1 MDNNNEKNIH
11 IKCQRNKISLLLISF
26 YSGVIAIS
34 DLGVKYYLKDEQKLN
49 TSTFSSILL
58 IIKVAYLIKPIFGLL
73 IDFFPIF
80 GYKKKIYLLLCF
92 IINIF
97 CWYLFIFRKN
107 DNLLISLICQLFI
120 NITISFSTVIG
131 SAIQVEIS
139 KLRDKQNTISTSTL
153 NLMSQYFI
161 VKSIGTLIPSFF
173 KGFLVEKYSNDIL
186 FYISGVISILLLL
199 SGLILD
205 EDRIS
210 KKKNSK
216 IVKKASFTPLI
227 KLQKKDIGNSKIESL
242 INNKNYLI
250 LLLLVIILESSPSCV
265 SPLFYYE
272 TNILGL
278 NPKNLGLIDF
288 TSSIAIIV
296 FIYTYENYI
305 SKYKYNFKTIIFCV
319 RILIFGSFSL
329 IYLLIT
335 KSTQEYISDFLL
347 IAFATSLYAG
357 LHSLGQLPY
366 NLICIKFSPFGLE
379 ATSYSFC
386 VFSCYLGN
394 ILADYIDYL
403 LAIYFNITHHN
414 FTDLGKLVFI
424 ENIINLIPL
433 LYIWIIPKSFFSEK
447 KRISS
452 ATELSSLEKDK
463 QENIKTAKTF
473 DNKNKNNDDIDEDNE
488 SIIDDIINNIIG
500 DNDIDDNIESN
511 ELNIQP
517 YQNSYRYLN
526 Y

>member
-1 MDNNNEKNIH
+1 M
-11 IKCQRNKISLLLISF
+11 KIEF
-26 YSGVIAIS
+26 
-34 DLGVKYYLKDEQKLN
+34 Q
-49 TSTFSSILL
+49 
-58 IIKVAYLIKPIFGLL
+58 
-73 IDFFPIF
+73 
-80 GYKKKIYLLLCF
+80 KKKTPKIL
-92 IINIF
+92 
-97 CWYLFIFRKN
+97 K
-107 DNLLISLICQLFI
+107 
-120 NITISFSTVIG
+120 
-131 SAIQVEIS
+131 
-139 KLRDKQNTISTSTL
+139 
-153 NLMSQYFI
+153 
-161 VKSIGTLIPSFF
+161 KS
-173 KGFLVEKYSNDIL
+173 
-186 FYISGVISILLLL
+186 
-199 SGLILD
+199 
-205 EDRIS
+205 
-210 KKKNSK
+210 
-216 IVKKASFTPLI
+216 SFTSLI
-227 KLQKKDIGNSKIESL
+227 KLPKKDIGNSKIETL

-288 TSSIAIIV
+288 TSSITIIV

-305 SKYKYNFKTIIFCV
+305 SKNKYNFKTIIFCV

-335 KSTQEYISDFLL
+335 KSTQEYISDFVL
-347 IAFATSLYAG
+347 IAFATSLNAG

-366 NLICIKFSPFGLE
+366 NLLCIKFSPFGLE

-394 ILADYIDYL
+394 ILADYIDYV

-447 KRISS
+447 KRNSS

-463 QENIKTAKTF
+463 IENKKTF
-473 DNKNKNNDDIDEDNE
+473 DYRNKNKNNYDIEEDNE
-488 SIIDDIINNIIG
+488 SIIDDIINNIVG
-500 DNDIDDNIESN
+500 DNDIDDNIERN
-511 ELNIQP
+511 ELNIP
-517 YQNSYRYLN
+517 VYQNSYRYLN

>member
-1 MDNNNEKNIH
+1 MDNNNEKKIL

-73 IDFFPIF
+73 IDFLPIF

-97 CWYLFIFRKN
+97 CWYLFILRKN
-107 DNLLISLICQLFI
+107 DNLLISLICQLLI

-186 FYISGVISILLLL
+186 FYISGIISILLLL
-199 SGLILD
+199 SAIILD

-210 KKKNSK
+210 KKKTPK
-216 IVKKASFTPLI
+216 ILKKSSFTSLI
-227 KLQKKDIGNSKIESL
+227 KLPKKDIGNSKIETL

-288 TSSIAIIV
+288 TSSITIIV

-305 SKYKYNFKTIIFCV
+305 SKNKYNFKTIIFCV

-335 KSTQEYISDFLL
+335 KSTQEYISDFVL
-347 IAFATSLYAG
+347 IAFATSLNAG

-366 NLICIKFSPFGLE
+366 NLLCIKFSPFGLE

-394 ILADYIDYL
+394 ILADYIDYV

-463 QENIKTAKTF
+463 IENKKTF
-473 DNKNKNNDDIDEDNE
+473 DYRNKNKNNYDIEEDNE
-488 SIIDDIINNIIG
+488 SIIDDIINNIVG
-500 DNDIDDNIESN
+500 DNDIDDNIERN
-511 ELNIQP
+511 ELNIP
-517 YQNSYRYLN
+517 VYQNSYRYLN